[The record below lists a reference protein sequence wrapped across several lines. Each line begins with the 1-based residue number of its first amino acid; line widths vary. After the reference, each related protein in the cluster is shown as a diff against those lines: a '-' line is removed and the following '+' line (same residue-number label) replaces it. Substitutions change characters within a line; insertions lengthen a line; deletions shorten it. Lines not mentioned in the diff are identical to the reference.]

1 MKSRN
6 IASCATLAA
15 SKHSLMGQGSR
26 NQERPGVQ
34 QRGRRMQ
41 LRNRKTAI
49 TLTLLAGTALG
60 CLTARAQNSTDP
72 PDKYQWLEDV
82 NGERSM
88 AWVNAENERSAK
100 ALDVGPVYNTLT
112 ETALKVLES
121 PTRLPNPQFRVGE
134 VYNTWQDAQHVRGIL
149 RRTSLESYLT
159 DQPDWHTILDY
170 DALAKE
176 DNEKWVAHGLNCLY
190 PGDGLCLVTLSA
202 GGEDADTLRE
212 FDLKTGKFVENGFVL
227 PHSKQN
233 VAWVDKDTLLVA
245 RNWGPGTMTQSGYAF
260 VVKLWKR
267 GTPLDSAKEVFR
279 GKPSDVSA
287 GPGALHD
294 SQGHTAILLDRG
306 VDFFHREVALYTP
319 EGPKKISIPGKSEI
333 HGMLDGQI
341 VLELNEDWKPEGLST
356 TFKQGSFVALDLE
369 AVKKD
374 PVHLKP
380 TIIFTPT
387 AEEFGQEAAVTKNH
401 LILTT
406 LDHVQG
412 RAYIYTRSPKN
423 TWTSKKLDIPD
434 NLSVSIET
442 VNTSDDH
449 FFLETTGFLTP
460 SSLLLGDA
468 STTTLKLAKTLPA
481 QFDASNLVVEQL
493 NATSTDG
500 TKVPYFI
507 VHRKDIKY
515 DGSNPTLMTAYGGFQ
530 VSETPRYSGIVGKLW
545 LERGGAFVL
554 ANIRGGGEFGP
565 AWHDAG
571 LKTHRQVIYDDFAA
585 VAKDMF
591 TRKITSPRRLGIVGG
606 SNGGLLMGVEF
617 TQHPDMWNA
626 VVIQVPLLDMLRF
639 EHIAAGASWVGEY
652 GTVTKPD
659 EHEFLASISP
669 YNQLKPDGN
678 YPEPLIFT
686 TTKDDRVGPV
696 HARKF
701 AAKMEEFHKPFY
713 YDEIVEGGHA
723 AGANLKEQ
731 AKTWSEQYTYL
742 TRKLMD

>member
-1 MKSRN
+1 
-6 IASCATLAA
+6 
-15 SKHSLMGQGSR
+15 
-26 NQERPGVQ
+26 
-34 QRGRRMQ
+34 MQ
-41 LRNRKTAI
+41 LHRRKT
-49 TLTLLAGTALG
+49 TLLLTLLMGTTLA
-60 CLTARAQNSTDP
+60 CLNAHAQNLTEP
-72 PDKYQWLEDV
+72 TDKYQWLEDV
-82 NGERSM
+82 SGERSM

-100 ALDVGPVYNTLT
+100 ALDVGPVYNALA

-121 PTRLPNPQFRVGE
+121 PTRLPSPQFRVGE

-149 RRTSLESYLT
+149 RRTSLDSYLN
-159 DQPDWHTILDY
+159 DQPDWHTVIDY
-170 DALAKE
+170 DALATQ
-176 DNEKWVAHGLNCLY
+176 DNEKWVQKGLNCLY
-190 PGDGLCLVTLSA
+190 PGDGLCLVALSA

-212 FDLKTGKFVENGFVL
+212 FDLKAGESGKFVDNGFIL
-227 PHSKQN
+227 SRSKQS
-233 VAWVDKDTLLVA
+233 ATWVDKDTLLVA
-245 RNWGPGTMTQSGYAF
+245 RNWGPGTMTQSGYPF

-267 GTPLDSAKEVFR
+267 GEPLDRAKEVYR
-279 GKPSDVSA
+279 GTASDVSA
-287 GPGALHD
+287 GAASLHD
-294 SQGHTAILLDRG
+294 SQGHHTVLLTRG
-306 VDFFHREVALYTP
+306 VNFFQREISLYTP
-319 EGPKKISIPGKSEI
+319 AGPKKINIPGKSQI

-341 VLELNEDWKPEGLST
+341 IIELNEDWKPEGLAT
-356 TFKQGSFVALDLE
+356 TFPQGAIVALDLE
-369 AVKKD
+369 AVRND
-374 PVHLKP
+374 PTHLKP
-380 TIIFTPT
+380 TVIFTPT
-387 AEEFGQEAAVTKNH
+387 TQEFAQEVGVTRNH

-412 RAYIYTRSPKN
+412 RAYVYTRSPKN
-423 TWTSKKLDIPD
+423 VWTSQKLDIPD

-442 VNTSDDH
+442 VNTSDDR

-468 STTTLKLAKTLPA
+468 ATTTLKPAKTLPA
-481 QFDASNLVVEQL
+481 QFDASNLVVQQL
-493 NATSTDG
+493 QATSTDG
-500 TKVPYFI
+500 AKVPYFI

-545 LERGGAFVL
+545 LERGGIYVL

-565 AWHDAG
+565 AWHEAG

-591 TRKITSPRRLGIVGG
+591 TRKITSPRRMGIVGG

-617 TQHPDMWNA
+617 TQHPEMWNA

-652 GTVTKPD
+652 GTVAIPEERK
-659 EHEFLASISP
+659 FLAYISP

-731 AKTWSEQYTYL
+731 AKTWAEQYTYL

>member
-1 MKSRN
+1 MQLLSRKTTVLF
-6 IASCATLAA
+6 TL
-15 SKHSLMGQGSR
+15 LMG
-26 NQERPGVQ
+26 
-34 QRGRRMQ
+34 
-41 LRNRKTAI
+41 T
-49 TLTLLAGTALG
+49 TLSGLNAH
-60 CLTARAQNSTDP
+60 AQNLTEP
-72 PDKYQWLEDV
+72 GDKYQWLEDV
-82 NGERSM
+82 SGERSM

-100 ALDVGPVYNTLT
+100 ALDVGPVYTALA

-121 PTRLPNPQFRVGE
+121 PTRLPSPQFRVGE

-149 RRTSLESYLT
+149 RRTSLDSYLK
-159 DQPDWHTILDY
+159 DQPDWHTVIDY
-170 DALAKE
+170 DALATK
-176 DNEKWVAHGLNCLY
+176 DNEKWVQKGLNCLY
-190 PGDGLCLVTLSA
+190 PGDSLCLVALSA

-212 FDLKTGKFVENGFVL
+212 FDLKTGEAGKFVDNGFVL
-227 PHSKQN
+227 SRSKQS
-233 VAWVDKDTLLVA
+233 ATWVDKDTLLVA
-245 RNWGPGTMTQSGYAF
+245 RNWGPGTMTQSGYPF

-267 GTPLDSAKEVFR
+267 GEPLDQAKEVYR
-279 GKPSDVSA
+279 GTASDVSA
-287 GPGALHD
+287 GAGSLHD
-294 SQGHTAILLDRG
+294 SQGHHAVILSRG
-306 VDFFHREVALYTP
+306 VNFFEREVSLYTP
-319 EGPKKISIPGKSEI
+319 EGPKKIAIPGKSQI

-341 VLELNEDWKPEGLST
+341 IVELNEDWKPQGLAT
-356 TFKQGSFVALDLE
+356 TLPQGAIVALDLE
-369 AVKKD
+369 SVRKD
-374 PVHLKP
+374 PAHLKP
-380 TIIFTPT
+380 TVIFTPT
-387 AEEFGQEAAVTKNH
+387 AKEFAQEAAVTKNH

-412 RAYIYTRSPKN
+412 RAYVYTRSAKN
-423 TWTSKKLDIPD
+423 VWTSKKLDIPD

-442 VNTSDDH
+442 VNTSDDR

-460 SSLLLGDA
+460 SSLLIGDA
-468 STTTLKLAKTLPA
+468 TTTTLKPAKTLPA

-493 NATSTDG
+493 QATSTDG
-500 TKVPYFI
+500 AKVPYFI

-545 LERGGAFVL
+545 LERGGIFVL

-565 AWHDAG
+565 AWHEAG

-585 VAKDMF
+585 VANDMF
-591 TRKITSPRRLGIVGG
+591 TRKITSPRRMGIVGG

-617 TQHPDMWNA
+617 TQHPEMWNA
-626 VVIQVPLLDMLRF
+626 VVIQVPLLDMLGF

-652 GTVTKPD
+652 GTVTIPEERK
-659 EHEFLASISP
+659 FLASISP
-669 YNQLKPDGN
+669 YNQLKPEGN

-731 AKTWSEQYTYL
+731 AKTWAEQYTYL